1 MRVAAHYSRA
11 RPTMPRFHCTL
22 RNTVGLLS
30 PISENSTAAR
40 GSARRLTKQGE
51 GCERSGWMDGVRG
64 LEAISGQKL
73 GGFRALWLP
82 LFAPLIECHG
92 SEVDERW
99 IVLVGLR
106 HSSHSMIEKPAPRLT
121 AVQPQMM
128 DGFCRV
134 VFIYLCPT
142 SGPYQKRCCCTLW
155 AMLHFFDK
163 PSVFLSIFEK
173 GMRRVPRFQL
183 C

>member
-1 MRVAAHYSRA
+1 MV
-11 RPTMPRFHCTL
+11 
-22 RNTVGLLS
+22 
-30 PISENSTAAR
+30 
-40 GSARRLTKQGE
+40 
-51 GCERSGWMDGVRG
+51 GVRG

-106 HSSHSMIEKPAPRLT
+106 HSSHSMIEKPALRLT

-134 VFIYLCPT
+134 ALI
-142 SGPYQKRCCCTLW
+142 
-155 AMLHFFDK
+155 
-163 PSVFLSIFEK
+163 
-173 GMRRVPRFQL
+173 
-183 C
+183 